1 MKSIARDANRMQR
14 LVFASL
20 QSQRERRSDIVSP
33 TKKVGVGGIII
44 STVCLLCL
52 AAVFVLIYVA
62 MP

>member
-1 MKSIARDANRMQR
+1 VKSIARDGNRMQR

-20 QSQRERRSDIVSP
+20 QSQRERDIVSP
-33 TKKVGVGGIII
+33 TKKVGMGGIII

>member
-1 MKSIARDANRMQR
+1 MKTIARDGNRIQR
-14 LVFASL
+14 LIFVSL
-20 QSQRERRSDIVSP
+20 FRERGRDIALP
-33 TKKVGVGGIII
+33 TKKVGMGGIII